1 MPDVKQTA
9 IYARKSDR
17 APESV
22 EQQVKECRT
31 LCERNGWPVDVIYRD
46 DDSSLYHGKPREGYD
61 AMMAAVKAGTVG
73 RIVYQH
79 PDRLHRS
86 NAELEPFIETVE
98 ATGVKLHTVRTGD
111 VDLTTPSGRMS
122 ARILASVARHEVE
135 ARSQR
140 VKSKLNANQA
150 AGKRHGQVP
159 YGWKP
164 GDGRD
169 VEDPETAPVVRD
181 VIDKLLAGHSIHDV
195 VREMNAAGIPS
206 PRGGEWKRGQVR
218 HIVLR
223 PRNVG
228 EYVNS
233 KGEHI
238 GDGAWDAI
246 VDRGK
251 WDRVVALLRDPKRR
265 TSTSS
270 TTTHLLSGIATC
282 GVCGSVV
289 KAAMNGTTPS
299 YKCAESGH
307 VSRARDPVDRMALM
321 VMHAAMMSPYVYSKM
336 IEDRGDGGR
345 ARARADA
352 LRAKLDNAADMYAD
366 GLIDRAQLAR
376 ITAQTKPEWEA
387 AEQAAQ
393 AVSSADLLPD
403 VPSGER
409 AWSAFEAFPLARK
422 RALIDKYVSVKIN
435 KVSTPGAQEFDR
447 RSVDARLRMNAVRPL
462 EEVMP
467 MADETGR
474 IKLSDWFG
482 TESIKY
488 DWARFGFE

>member
-17 APESV
+17 DPESV
-22 EQQVKECRT
+22 EQQVKECRA
-31 LCERNGWPVDVIYRD
+31 LCERNGWTVDVIYRD
-46 DDSSLYHGKPREGYD
+46 DDTSLYTGKPREGYD
-61 AMMAAVKAGTVG
+61 EMMAAVKAGTVG

-98 ATGVKLHTVRTGD
+98 ATGVKLHTVRAGD

-140 VKSKLNANQA
+140 VKSTLNANQA

-159 YGWKP
+159 YGWMP
-164 GDGRD
+164 DGNGRD
-169 VEDPETAPVVRD
+169 VEDPETAAVVRD
-181 VIDKLLAGHSIHDV
+181 MIDKLLAGHSIHDV
-195 VREMNAAGIPS
+195 VRNLNSAGIPS

-265 TSTSS
+265 KSTSS

-289 KAAMNGTTPS
+289 RAAMNGTTPS
-299 YKCAESGH
+299 YKCAASGH

-321 VMHAAMMSPYVYSKM
+321 AMHTVLKTPWIYAK
-336 IEDRGDGGR
+336 ITENRGDGGR

-366 GLIDRAQLAR
+366 GLIDRAQLTR
-376 ITAQTKPEWEA
+376 ITAQTKPQWEA
-387 AEQAAQ
+387 AEQDAQ
-393 AVSSADLLPD
+393 AVSSAEMIPD
-403 VPSGER
+403 VPAGER
-409 AWSAFEAFPLARK
+409 AWQAFMDFPLARK
-422 RALIDKYVSVKIN
+422 RALIAEYVRIVIN
-435 KVSTPGAQEFDR
+435 KVSTVGSQAFDPSDVSLEIAIPAPPEDTELTQELLNALQFDWR
-447 RSVDARLRMNAVRPL
+447 
-462 EEVMP
+462 
-467 MADETGR
+467 
-474 IKLSDWFG
+474 
-482 TESIKY
+482 
-488 DWARFGFE
+488 RFGFDVD